1 MGNLVVT
8 NCAILRQFYVITRGK
23 KRPYRLYSLS
33 GRDPQCAILA
43 LGKSSGSIF
52 PLYSFLV
59 SIYKIVLGI
68 HGSLVHDGI

>member
-1 MGNLVVT
+1 MNLQFGILKVFRIILA
-8 NCAILRQFYVITRGK
+8 NPCAFAAYFLKYAILFYT
-23 KRPYRLYSLS
+23 
-33 GRDPQCAILA
+33 ILA